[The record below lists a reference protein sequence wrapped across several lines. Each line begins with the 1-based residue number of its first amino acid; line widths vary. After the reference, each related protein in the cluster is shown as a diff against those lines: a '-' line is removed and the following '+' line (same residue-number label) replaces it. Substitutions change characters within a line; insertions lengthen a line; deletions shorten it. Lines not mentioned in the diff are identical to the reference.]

1 MSKARRRR
9 RPSRQMARPAEAGDR
24 QRATKASPLRV
35 IKTVFWSFFGV
46 RRRVDNQDDFAGVTP
61 VQIIVAGV
69 IGALIFV
76 ATLITLVRFIVK

>member
-1 MSKARRRR
+1 MSKALRRR
-9 RPSRQMARPAEAGDR
+9 RPSRQMAKPAEAGNR
-24 QRATKASPLRV
+24 QPATKLSPLRV

-46 RRRVDNQDDFAGVTP
+46 RRRADNQDDFAGVTP
-61 VQIIVAGV
+61 AQIIVAGA

>member
-1 MSKARRRR
+1 MSKALRRR
-9 RPSRQMARPAEAGDR
+9 RPRRQMAKPAEAGDR
-24 QRATKASPLRV
+24 QPATKVSPLRV

-46 RRRVDNQDDFAGVTP
+46 RRRADNQDDFAGVTP

-69 IGALIFV
+69 IGALVFV

>member
-1 MSKARRRR
+1 MWKALRRR
-9 RPSRQMARPAEAGDR
+9 RPRRQMAKPAEAGDR
-24 QRATKASPLRV
+24 QPATKVSPLRV

-46 RRRVDNQDDFAGVTP
+46 RRRADNQDDFAGVTP

-69 IGALIFV
+69 IGALVFV

>member
-1 MSKARRRR
+1 
-9 RPSRQMARPAEAGDR
+9 MAKPAEAGNR
-24 QRATKASPLRV
+24 QPATKLSPLRV

-46 RRRVDNQDDFAGVTP
+46 RRRADNQDDFAGVTP

>member
-1 MSKARRRR
+1 
-9 RPSRQMARPAEAGDR
+9 MASPAEAGDK
-24 QRATKASPLRV
+24 QQATKASPLRV
-35 IKTVFWSFFGV
+35 LKTVFWSFFGV
-46 RRRVDNQDDFAGVTP
+46 RRRADNQDDFAGVTP

>member
-1 MSKARRRR
+1 
-9 RPSRQMARPAEAGDR
+9 MAKPAELEGGR
-24 QRATKASPLRV
+24 RARKSSPLRML
-35 IKTVFWSFFGV
+35 KTVFWSFFGV
-46 RRRVDNQDDFAGVTP
+46 RRHTDNQDDFTGVTP